1 MDLKENQAAL
11 ILEASA
17 DGEITVDVQSPD
29 SHSFAS
35 ALCHALAMKLMH
47 DEQLQVKIELPR
59 TLHVVA
65 VAREHRKAQVV
76 ADQGIDP
83 PTLPFQRQPAAARGI
98 ALVLVGI
105 AEQTAPP
112 VTLQIAT
119 TPRSPPPHHQSQ
131 LTRSSTEPTR

>member
-47 DEQLQVKIELPR
+47 DEQLQAALMDMLEAGEAP
-59 TLHVVA
+59 
-65 VAREHRKAQVV
+65 
-76 ADQGIDP
+76 GGP
-83 PTLPFQRQPAAARGI
+83 PN
-98 ALVLVGI
+98 
-105 AEQTAPP
+105 
-112 VTLQIAT
+112 
-119 TPRSPPPHHQSQ
+119 
-131 LTRSSTEPTR
+131 